1 MIKAIIFDCFGVVL
15 IDAFDAAYQGF
26 GGDIVA
32 DQEFIIQ
39 TLYASNS
46 GRIPSSS
53 EVFAN
58 RLCVPVEMWR
68 KAINEGSA
76 IQQDVLDYVLLLRK
90 DYKTAMLSN
99 IAKGGLG
106 RMFEPGVLD
115 TYFDAV
121 VASGDIGF
129 AKPEARAYETV
140 ADMLDVRLD
149 ECVFIDDREIYV
161 EGANAVGMKGV
172 IFTSLK
178 QLKQD
183 LSGILAA

>member
-1 MIKAIIFDCFGVVL
+1 
-15 IDAFDAAYQGF
+15 
-26 GGDIVA
+26 
-32 DQEFIIQ
+32 
-39 TLYASNS
+39 
-46 GRIPSSS
+46 
-53 EVFAN
+53 
-58 RLCVPVEMWR
+58 
-68 KAINEGSA
+68 
-76 IQQDVLDYVLLLRK
+76 
-90 DYKTAMLSN
+90 
-99 IAKGGLG
+99 
-106 RMFEPGVLD
+106 VLD

-172 IFTSLK
+172 LFTSLK